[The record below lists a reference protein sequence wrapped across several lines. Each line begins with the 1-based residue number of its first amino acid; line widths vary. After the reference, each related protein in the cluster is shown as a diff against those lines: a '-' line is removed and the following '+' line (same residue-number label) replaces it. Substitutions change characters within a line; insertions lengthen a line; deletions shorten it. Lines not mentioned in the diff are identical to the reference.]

1 MPTSVTTFRSFRV
14 PPGLTA
20 SVLRAANAMFVSLAG
35 LILNAEEVLAQ
46 IGVKTA
52 KAIVTAACARSEYE
66 GLARSDVHLDDF
78 WSWQLA
84 VALLSK
90 CFALADEAPPEAQRS
105 AFSAGLMHQVGRL
118 GLVVRSP
125 DRDREVVQ
133 TVHTGNE
140 PLDAEG
146 QVLDCDSANVVGQIA
161 VHWGF
166 SEPLPAAP
174 SSYASLGPTGFAAR
188 VAEARV
194 VAAQIGFSEDY
205 WLDVP
210 VPTPLPAGHH
220 RAVALEAVG
229 GFAELK
235 RQIESLQSLESARTP
250 LIRGLRS
257 DVDAASD
264 ADRLAS

>member
-14 PPGLTA
+14 TPGLTA

-52 KAIVTAACARSEYE
+52 KEIVTAACARSEYE

-90 CFALADEAPPEAQRS
+90 CFALADEAPPEEQRS
-105 AFSAGLMHQVGRL
+105 VFSAGLMHQVGRL

-174 SSYASLGPTGFAAR
+174 SSYASLGRTGFA
-188 VAEARV
+188 ARV

-210 VPTPLPAGHH
+210 VLTPLPAGHH